1 MRFIKLAILFLAT
14 VFTLNTAFAQEGASA
29 PYKNIVPPQP
39 TSTGNK
45 IEVVEIFSYGCS
57 HCHRFE
63 ATLERW
69 LKSKPDNVEF
79 VRLPAIFS
87 PQLAIYA
94 RAYYAAEALGA
105 IDKVHK
111 PLFDAIHMEKR
122 KLATEDEIAEVFVAN
137 GVKKEDFHKAF
148 RSFSVESKV
157 RRAQELGK
165 RYGVEATP
173 SMVVNGKYITNPG
186 MANIGFDGMVKTVD
200 QLVAKESKGG

>member
-1 MRFIKLAILFLAT
+1 MRLIKLAMLLLVSA
-14 VFTLNTAFAQEGASA
+14 FTLNTAVAQEANNA

-39 TSTGNK
+39 TSTGAK
-45 IEVVEIFSYGCS
+45 IEVIEIFSYGCS
-57 HCHRFE
+57 HCFRFE

-69 LKSKPDNVEF
+69 LKDKPANVEF

-148 RSFSVESKV
+148 RSFSTEAKV

-186 MANIGFDGMVKTVD
+186 MANIGFDGMINQVN
-200 QLVAKESKGG
+200 QLAAKESKGG